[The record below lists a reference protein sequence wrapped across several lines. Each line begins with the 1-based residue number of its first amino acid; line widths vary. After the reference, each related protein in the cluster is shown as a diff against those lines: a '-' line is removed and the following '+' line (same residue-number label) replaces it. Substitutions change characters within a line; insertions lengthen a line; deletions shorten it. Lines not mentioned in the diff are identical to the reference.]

1 MNILTQA
8 GLWIDHREAF
18 LVLISPGGT
27 TTRHIQSDV
36 EGQPRR
42 AGEPPTGRFE
52 SQAAPADDSRQR
64 QYYGHLVR
72 YYDEIITALEGTSAV
87 LILGPGEAKGELKA
101 RLNHS
106 RPDPRPITMETA
118 DRLTEPE
125 LRAKVGHHFR
135 HDPARVT
142 L

>member
-1 MNILTQA
+1 MKTQD

-18 LVLISPGGT
+18 LVLIAPTGT
-27 TTRHIQSDV
+27 TTRHIASGV

-42 AGEPPTGRFE
+42 AGEPSSGRFE

-64 QYYGHLVR
+64 QHSGHLVR
-72 YYDEIITALEGTSAV
+72 YYDEIITALQGAGAI

-101 RLNHS
+101 RLDHS
-106 RPDPRPITMETA
+106 RTDPRPITVEAA
-118 DRLTEPE
+118 DRLTEPQ
-125 LRAKVGHHFR
+125 LRAKVGHHFH

-142 L
+142 F